1 MNLFDVAGGHLSLAA
16 GALLSSHEAGDDTAR
31 LHALLAQV
39 GAEIAG
45 PLTAAIERINTLAS
59 TGRIDRDSLRQL
71 RDEVQA
77 ARRAGMIGQQLTR
90 FAAGR
95 IRQSHERL
103 QLAEAVEHVL
113 AYRQRDTRA
122 RGITLAPSLTPVEVV
137 CDASLLASLLDSCV
151 DWAVTQAA
159 ARVEFTIE
167 MNPRPAAARLSC
179 RFERPAPPTASG
191 FQAERLAGRDDS
203 LIWHLLEQTAAAMG
217 LRLERRFA
225 ESGHVHL
232 AIDFPRTV
240 TTDRDGDT
248 RAHGATE
255 FGTDDGFAASV
266 NSQPLAGSH
275 VLVIASRRDMRVA
288 IREALRGMSLIV
300 DFVNSV
306 DEAAAFCSEGL
317 PHAIIIEAIQ
327 SGERFARFR
336 QEIRSEIA
344 GFVFIEIVEEGR
356 LFEMSG
362 AGGASMARVGR
373 EVLAHSLPSALM
385 YELSRGL

>member
-1 MNLFDVAGGHLSLAA
+1 MNLVDVPGGRSNIAA
-16 GALLSSHEAGDDTAR
+16 GALLSGQEAGDETAR

-39 GAEIAG
+39 GAEVAG
-45 PLTAAIERINTLAS
+45 PLTAAVERINTLAS

-113 AYRQRDTRA
+113 AHRQRDTRA
-122 RGITLAPSLTPVEVV
+122 RGVTLAPSLTPVEVV

-151 DWAVTQAA
+151 DWAVTRAA
-159 ARVEFTIE
+159 SRVEFAIE
-167 MNPRPAAARLSC
+167 VNPRPAVARLSC
-179 RFERPAPPTASG
+179 RFERPLTTATADRP
-191 FQAERLAGRDDS
+191 AERFVDHDDS
-203 LIWHLLEQTAAAMG
+203 LIWHLLEQTATAIG
-217 LRLERRFA
+217 LRLERRST

-232 AIDFPRTV
+232 TIDFPRTV
-240 TTDRDGDT
+240 TTDHDGDI

-255 FGTDDGFAASV
+255 LGTDDGFAASV

-306 DEAAAFCSEGL
+306 DEAAAFCREGL

-356 LFEMSG
+356 LYALSE
-362 AGGASMARVGR
+362 AGGSSMARVGR

-385 YELSRGL
+385 FELSRGL